1 MANVAITDV
10 SALGVAAGLADLIG
24 HKDRQTLDH
33 ALVAL
38 VRQSVTCTLGSI
50 GMYRCVGDAGEEQWF
65 TCTPSVARLVPELH
79 ALNEFP
85 LRLQALRESCIVHSG
100 AEPGQGL
107 CVSRFPMTEGVS
119 AVGVLEI
126 ESAQPL
132 NPDEQAMVNVLLT
145 FYGNL
150 QGLLAYGERDTLTDL
165 LNRKTFEGSFMKAT
179 LAQEREAS
187 HDSIDRRN
195 PSADPHGTQTNWL
208 AMIDIDHF
216 KRVNDNFGHLIG
228 DEVLLLLAR
237 LMRTNFRFQDQLYR
251 FGGEEFVVLMQNVS
265 PTDAAHVFERLR
277 SITQAHSF
285 PQVGS
290 ITVSVGYSALRP
302 GDTPD
307 SAFAR
312 ADKAVYYAK
321 AHGRNQSCSFEA
333 LVAQGNLVEA
343 DANIGEIELF

>member
-1 MANVAITDV
+1 MANLATPDV
-10 SALGVAAGLADLIG
+10 SALEVAAGLSDLIG

-38 VRQSVTCTLGSI
+38 VRKSVASALGTI
-50 GMYRCVGDAGEEQWF
+50 GMYRCVGDAGEEHWF
-65 TCTPSVARLVPELH
+65 TCTPTSAQLVPELH
-79 ALNEFP
+79 ALKDFP
-85 LRLQALRESCIVHSG
+85 LRLQALRESRLVQNAAGRHCI
-100 AEPGQGL
+100 AL
-107 CVSRFPMTEGVS
+107 FPMTEGVNT
-119 AVGVLEI
+119 VGVLEI

-132 NPDEQAMVNVLLT
+132 TADDQAMVEVMLT

-179 LAQEREAS
+179 VAQEREAS
-187 HDSIDRRN
+187 HDSVDRRN
-195 PSADPHGTQTNWL
+195 PSADQPGTHTNWL

-265 PTDAAHVFERLR
+265 PNDAAHVFERLR

-290 ITVSVGYSALRP
+290 ITVSIGYSALRP

-321 AHGRNQSCSFEA
+321 AHGRNQSCNFEA
-333 LVAQGNLVEA
+333 LVAQGHLVEA